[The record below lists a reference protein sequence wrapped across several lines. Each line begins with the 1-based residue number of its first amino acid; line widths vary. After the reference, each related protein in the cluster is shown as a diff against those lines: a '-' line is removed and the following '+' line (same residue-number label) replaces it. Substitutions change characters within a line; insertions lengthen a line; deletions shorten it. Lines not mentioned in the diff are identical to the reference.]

1 MNNEQIVSQVNDLMH
16 QGFEIPR
23 DKLVPTATLFDD
35 LGMDSLDAIDML
47 VHLEE
52 KLNIKVEG
60 ERLKKVRTLTDI
72 YGLVGEVAGP
82 VNAANASSAIL
93 QPHSEQSH

>member
-1 MNNEQIVSQVNDLMH
+1 MNTTSSMSNEQIVSQVNDLMH
-16 QGFEIPR
+16 TGFEIPR

-52 KLNIKVEG
+52 KLQIKVEG
-60 ERLKKVRTLTDI
+60 ERLKKVRTLADI
-72 YGLVGEVAGP
+72 YGLVGEVAIP
-82 VNAANASSAIL
+82 SL
-93 QPHSEQSH
+93 QPQSEQSH

>member
-1 MNNEQIVSQVNDLMH
+1 MNTMNPISNDQIVTQVNDLMH

-52 KLNIKVEG
+52 KMQIKVEG
-60 ERLKKVRTLTDI
+60 ERLRKVRTLADI
-72 YGLVGEVAGP
+72 YGLVGEVANP
-82 VNAANASSAIL
+82 PS
-93 QPHSEQSH
+93 QPHSEQGH